1 MPVTRLSLGTAQ
13 LGMVYGIAG
22 PGTSPTER
30 HATSMLHAAYD
41 LGIASID
48 TAPDYGLAEQRVGAF
63 LRDQNLHEA
72 MAICT
77 KLPSLAK
84 IETARVEQQ
93 VEDGLTASLRRLRAD
108 VVDTYLI
115 HDSADLTR
123 HGRALIDALCHQR
136 DKGRTLSIGVSVYG
150 PDELA
155 LLDEYVEL
163 GVAQHPFNLLDRRLV
178 AAGWPERLAASG
190 TRLHVRSALLQGLL
204 AMSPEAVPVGLT
216 AARPLLVTLGAML
229 GRFGL
234 TPATAALPYA
244 FSIDP
249 DCIVVGADT
258 IEHLEGLVA
267 SASTVLPEELF
278 VALDRELG
286 AVSDAIVDPRT
297 WPSA

>member
-22 PGTSPTER
+22 PGPSPTER

-41 LGIASID
+41 LGISSIY

-63 LRDQNLHEA
+63 LRDQNLHEE
-72 MAICT
+72 MASCT

-84 IETARVEQQ
+84 IETARIEQQ
-93 VEDGLTASLRRLRAD
+93 VEDGLTASLGRLGAD

-136 DKGRTLSIGVSVYG
+136 DKGRALSIGVSVYG

-155 LLDEYVEL
+155 LLDEYPEL
-163 GVAQHPFNLLDRRLV
+163 GVAQHPFNLLDRRLL

-204 AMSPEAVPVGLT
+204 AMSPEAVSAGLA
-216 AARPLLVTLGAML
+216 AARPVLVRLGDSA

-234 TPATAALPYA
+234 TPATAALAFA
-244 FSIDP
+244 FSRDRGSL
-249 DCIVVGADT
+249 VVG
-258 IEHLEGLVA
+258 V
-267 SASTVLPEELF
+267 
-278 VALDRELG
+278 
-286 AVSDAIVDPRT
+286 
-297 WPSA
+297 